1 MAASR
6 MDEGFGPIIDRFT
19 AGADAA
25 FAARLA
31 AAAQDWDAEESALI
45 RATAAQALYANA
57 RLKLNRVLVLELH
70 AARHSGELGEGDD
83 AQRFA
88 RFVEAAQ
95 SPEFAAHLQRR
106 YPPLLPRLQRALD
119 QQSAAIQTLVARIA
133 ADRAQLSQWTG
144 RPLGRLLS
152 IGLGEGDLHDGGQ
165 TVARVGFAGG
175 KLMYKPRSLRIDAA
189 LDGFLAQVFGA
200 DERIRVPQVLDR
212 GDYGW
217 AAFVEHHY
225 CDGDEQLR
233 EFYRRLG
240 HWLAVLRLLGGT
252 DIHLENLVAA
262 GPVPYVVD
270 VESLFAPQRPAAP
283 SRYGPAYD
291 LAQELI
297 QNSVLRTGIVP
308 FRSPVLGFG
317 RADLSAAGSLPGE
330 QPQLQVPVIV
340 DDGTTQA
347 RVEMIEAE
355 LSASQNHPSPK
366 PEVSRYWDQ
375 ISDGFLDASRHL
387 RALDADGAL
396 APLLA
401 AFEGCRARDVRR
413 TTQAYVEVGRML
425 WHPASLHEEDKAIER
440 ARALFSRSP
449 SAQAP
454 SPEQIAVEIDDLRYG
469 DIPAFVEPLS
479 AQRIEATVEEWRGMR
494 IELEE
499 MIVRSSLVVTQLN
512 NETDGPSERDS
523 RSHYARQPHRE
534 GLDQRRRALAAD
546 TVQRLLRL
554 SVRADD
560 GSTTWIS
567 PESFGGDGWHVQPLG
582 ADAYFGL
589 GGVAVALAGY
599 RHETEHGRADPVDG
613 VDDALEG
620 ALLAMRRQTQ
630 VEASAVVGGFNGDG
644 SRIWAWLVLHDLL
657 GRPQLLDDARACAQQ
672 LERVGFAEEPFL
684 DITGGSAGAIV
695 PLLELARADADP
707 RWLSLAADAA
717 RRLEATAHRDERGA
731 YWLSPAFPD
740 PIGGFGHGGFGM
752 GWALARLARSQA
764 GSEDDRKRW
773 RELAAAAFA
782 FQDSLFD
789 PASGNW
795 HDVRMVDSVN
805 FPTWCNGGVG
815 IGLAAADLYARDG
828 DAGALR
834 DLRRAVALTRG
845 QWGLTHT
852 LCHGDFSQWEL
863 LVRAAALD
871 PQGCAGEREA
881 ATMEVVSGIEEH
893 GIVGGVTRK
902 AFTPGLMTGL
912 AGAVH
917 GLIRMHPQCDLASP
931 LLLECRR
938 QPALRART
946 QDDAQAL
953 ALT

>member
-1 MAASR
+1 MTASR
-6 MDEGFGPIIDRFT
+6 MDEGFGPIIDRRI
-19 AGADAA
+19 AAANDA

-31 AAAQDWDAEESALI
+31 AAGHGWDADEAALI
-45 RATAAQALYANA
+45 RATVAQALYANA
-57 RLKLNRVLVLELH
+57 RLKLNRVLLLELH
-70 AARHSGELGEGDD
+70 AAKHSGELEGDDD

-88 RFVEAAQ
+88 HFVATACGDA
-95 SPEFAAHLQRR
+95 FAAHLDRR
-106 YPPLLPRLQRALD
+106 YPPLLARLTRSLE
-119 QQSAAIQTLVARIA
+119 QQSAAIHSLVARLA
-133 ADRAQLSQWTG
+133 ADRARLSQWSG
-144 RPLGRLLS
+144 RSLGRLLG

-165 TVARVGFAGG
+165 TVARLAFEGG
-175 KLMYKPRSLRIDAA
+175 KLMYKPRSLRIDAV
-189 LDGFLAQVFGA
+189 LDGFLAKLFGEA
-200 DERIRVPQVLDR
+200 ERIRVPPVLDR

-217 AAFVEHHY
+217 AAFVDHRY
-225 CDGDEQLR
+225 CENDAELR
-233 EFYRRLG
+233 DFYRRLG

-252 DIHLENLVAA
+252 DIHLENLVAC

-270 VESLFAPQRPAAP
+270 VESLFAPIRPAAP

-291 LAQELI
+291 QAQQWI

-340 DDGTTQA
+340 DDGTTDA
-347 RVEMIEAE
+347 RVKMMEAE
-355 LSASQNHPSPK
+355 LSASQNHPSAK

-387 RALDADGAL
+387 RGLDAAGTL
-396 APLLA
+396 TPLLA
-401 AFEGCRARDVRR
+401 EFEGCRARDVRR
-413 TTQAYVEVGRML
+413 PTQVYVEVGRML

-449 SAQAP
+449 SAVAP
-454 SPEQIAVEIDDLRYG
+454 PPEQIAAEIDDLRYG

-479 AQRIEATVEEWRGMR
+479 AQRIGDTLADWREMR

-512 NETDGPSERDS
+512 SETDGPSERDS
-523 RSHYARQPHRE
+523 RSHFARRPHSER
-534 GLDQRRRALAAD
+534 LDARRRALAAD
-546 TVQRLLRL
+546 TMARLLRL
-554 SVRADD
+554 SVRAAD
-560 GSTTWIS
+560 GSVTWIS

-589 GGVAVALAGY
+589 GGVAVSLAGY
-599 RHETEHGRADPVDG
+599 RNEVGHGRADAVDG
-613 VDDALEG
+613 VDAALEG
-620 ALLAMRRQTQ
+620 ALLAMRRQTR

-644 SRIWAWLVLHDLL
+644 SRIWAWLTLHDLL
-657 GRPQLLDDARACAQQ
+657 GRPELLDDARACAEQ
-672 LERVGFAEEPFL
+672 LERIGFAEEPFL

-695 PLLELARADADP
+695 PLLELARASGEP
-707 RWLSLAADAA
+707 RWLALAADAA
-717 RRLEATAHRDERGA
+717 RRLETTAQRDERGA
-731 YWLSPAFPD
+731 YWLSPAFPE
-740 PIGGFGHGGFGM
+740 PIGGFGHGGYGM
-752 GWALARLARSQA
+752 GWALARLARTQA
-764 GSEDDRKRW
+764 GSEDERRRW
-773 RELAAAAFA
+773 SALADAAFA

-795 HDVRMVDSVN
+795 RDARMVDSVN

-815 IGLAAADLYARDG
+815 IGLAAADLYARSG
-828 DAGALR
+828 DAAALR
-834 DLRRAVALTRG
+834 DLRRAAALTRG

-863 LVRAAALD
+863 LLRAAALD
-871 PQGCAGEREA
+871 PQHSPNDREA
-881 ATMEVVSGIEEH
+881 ATAEVVSGIEEH

-917 GLIRMHPQCDLASP
+917 GLIRMHPDCDLASP

-938 QPALRART
+938 RSSPRAASET
-946 QDDAQAL
+946 DAAAL
-953 ALT
+953 AVS

>member
-1 MAASR
+1 MPASR
-6 MDEGFGPIIDRFT
+6 MDEGFGPIIDHFVAAET
-19 AGADAA
+19 AA

-31 AAAQDWDAEESALI
+31 AHDWDADEAALI

-57 RLKLNRVLVLELH
+57 RLKLNRVLLLELH
-70 AARHSGELGEGDD
+70 AAQHGGELEGDD

-88 RFVEAAQ
+88 QFVARAQ
-95 SPEFAAHLQRR
+95 TPEFAAHLERR
-106 YPPLLPRLQRALD
+106 YPPLLARLRRTLEL
-119 QQSAAIQTLVARIA
+119 QSAAIYSLVARIET
-133 ADRAQLSQWTG
+133 DRALLSQWSG
-144 RPLGRLLS
+144 RELGRLLG

-165 TVARVGFAGG
+165 TVAKLAFAGG
-175 KLMYKPRSLRIDAA
+175 QLMYKPRSLRIDAV
-189 LDGFLAQVFGA
+189 LDGFLAQVFGDA
-200 DERIRVPQVLDR
+200 QRIRVPDVLDR

-217 AAFVEHHY
+217 AAFVEHRY
-225 CDGDEQLR
+225 CDGEAELR
-233 EFYRRLG
+233 DFYRRLG
-240 HWLAVLRLLGGT
+240 HWLAVLRVLGGT
-252 DIHLENLVAA
+252 DIHLENLVAS

-270 VESLFAPQRPAAP
+270 VESLFAPVRPAAP
-283 SRYGPAYD
+283 SKYGPAYD
-291 LAQELI
+291 QAQELI

-340 DDGTTQA
+340 GDGTTQA
-347 RVEMIEAE
+347 RVQMMEAE
-355 LSASQNHPSPK
+355 LSASQNHPSANPD
-366 PEVSRYWDQ
+366 VSRYWDQ
-375 ISDGFLDASRHL
+375 ISDGFIDASRHL

-401 AFEGCRARDVRR
+401 AFEGSRARDVRR
-413 TTQAYVEVGRML
+413 PTQVYVEVGRML

-440 ARALFSRSP
+440 AQALFSRSP
-449 SAQAP
+449 SAIAP
-454 SPEQIAVEIDDLRYG
+454 SPQQIAEEIDALRFG

-479 AQRIEATVEEWRGMR
+479 AARIGETLDEWRRMR

-499 MIVRSSLVVTQLN
+499 MIIRSSLVVTQLN
-512 NETDGPSERDS
+512 SETDGPSERDS
-523 RSHYARQPHRE
+523 RSHYARRPHRDN
-534 GLDQRRRALAAD
+534 LDARRRALAAD
-546 TVQRLLRL
+546 TMQRLLRL
-554 SVRADD
+554 SVRAAD
-560 GSTTWIS
+560 GSVTWIS
-567 PESFGGDGWHVQPLG
+567 PESFGGEGWHVQPLG

-599 RHETEHGRADPVDG
+599 RHEVAHGRADAVDG
-613 VDDALEG
+613 VDAALEG
-620 ALLAMRRQTQ
+620 ALLAMRRQTRA
-630 VEASAVVGGFNGDG
+630 EASAVVGGFNGDG

-657 GRPQLLDDARACAQQ
+657 DRPQLLDDAAACAQQ
-672 LERVGFAEEPFL
+672 LERIGFAEEPFL

-695 PLLELARADADP
+695 PLLELARASGDP
-707 RWLSLAADAA
+707 RWLALAADAA
-717 RRLEATAHRDERGA
+717 RRLQATAQRDERGA

-740 PIGGFGHGGFGM
+740 PIGGFGHGGYGM
-752 GWALARLARSQA
+752 GWALARMADSDA
-764 GSEDDRKRW
+764 GSADERQGW
-773 RELAAAAFA
+773 RDLAAAAFA
-782 FQDSLFD
+782 FQDASFD

-815 IGLAAADLYARDG
+815 IGLAAADVYARSG
-828 DAGALR
+828 DAAALR
-834 DLRRAVALTRG
+834 DLRRAAALTRG

-871 PQGCAGEREA
+871 PQGCAGDREA
-881 ATMEVVSGIEEH
+881 CTAEVVSGIEEH

-917 GLIRMHPQCDLASP
+917 GLIRMHPQCDLQSP

-938 QPALRART
+938 QAPLRAVAAS
-946 QDDAQAL
+946 DAQAL
-953 ALT
+953 ALS